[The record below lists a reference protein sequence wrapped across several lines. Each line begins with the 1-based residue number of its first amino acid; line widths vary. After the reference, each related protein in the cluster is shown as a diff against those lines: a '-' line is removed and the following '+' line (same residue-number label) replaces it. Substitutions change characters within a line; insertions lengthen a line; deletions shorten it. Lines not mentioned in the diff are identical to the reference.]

1 MLSFSVVG
9 CGAAGNK
16 AVIDLMNIGYNPAK
30 CYLLNTTLKDV
41 PSEYHEK
48 VTIFGKSTNRL
59 GGCGKERSIGKDML
73 MSDLKSN
80 AIDIDSIVD
89 HDDQAIVLVSST
101 EGGSGSSAVPI
112 LAKYFKKVH
121 NMNVIC
127 VFFFGF
133 NDDVRGMKNSIELCK
148 ELSEEYTVVGISNS
162 KFLTGTNKFNAERSA
177 NELFCNTIKIL
188 SGAIIQPGTQMM
200 DDTDLYKVVTTPGY
214 LIANTWDFQRPK
226 TLEAYHKDFTNFL
239 NSQGF
244 VDPSKNPGAKRIAM
258 IFNTPEDENIDYTAQ
273 DLRALYGE
281 PFEYFTHLSDDCDGY
296 SVSFIVSGMKLP
308 AEEINSIYEEYM
320 ERTVKVSKDRDSF
333 FDMIGGMESS
343 EDERGFD
350 MLTPSNQKTVQAA
363 KQDFFAEL
371 RDPEKKEASPDGN
384 KPFEY

>member
-16 AVIDLMNIGYNPAK
+16 AVIDLMNIGYNPDK
-30 CYLLNTTLKDV
+30 CYLMNTTLKDI
-41 PSEYHEK
+41 PIEYHDK
-48 VTIFGKSTNRL
+48 VTLFGKSTNRL

-73 MSDLKSN
+73 LSDLRN
-80 AIDIDSIVD
+80 NVIDIDRIVD

-148 ELSEEYTVVGISNS
+148 ELSEEYTVIGISNS
-162 KFLTGTNKFNAERSA
+162 KFLNGTNKFNAERSA
-177 NELFCNTIKIL
+177 NELFCNIIKIL
-188 SGAIIQPGTQMM
+188 SGVVIQAGSQIM

-214 LIANTWDFQRPK
+214 LIANTWNFQRPK
-226 TLEAYHKDFTNFL
+226 TPEAYHKEFMNFL
-239 NSQGF
+239 NTQGF

-258 IFNTPEDENIDYTAQ
+258 IFNAPEDENIDYSAQ
-273 DLRALYGE
+273 DLRTLYGE
-281 PFEYFTHLSDDCDGY
+281 PFEYFSHLSEGCDVY

-320 ERTVKVSKDRDSF
+320 ERTTKVSKERDSF
-333 FDMIGGMESS
+333 FDMIGSMEAS

-350 MLTPSNQKTVQAA
+350 MLTPSNQKTVEAA
-363 KQDFFAEL
+363 KNDFFADML
-371 RDPEKKEASPDGN
+371 DPEKKEAKST
-384 KPFEY
+384 FEY